1 MAAVAALEGG
11 ARAHASLDKA
21 VQQAVQQ
28 QAVQQQ
34 AVQQAAGQDEAEL
47 RAAASELSYLLCM
60 MAQQGQQQHVTA
72 LLQQHGLVQAVC
84 MQLQRLLHDAAVPAG
99 RAAAAAA
106 AAAGPQEA
114 AGWAQRTAGE
124 KRSGGGSSGSSSA
137 AAAAAVGPLV
147 TVLHSLRHWSSEQL
161 LRHGAVPLME
171 DVMGRAVQVGR
182 MGWDIL
188 SSRVKSCHGCDD
200 ACWVLNAAVQCTL
213 LDAMR
218 SPWWHAY

>member
-1 MAAVAALEGG
+1 VSEAVCEALMAAVAALEGG

-106 AAAGPQEA
+106 AGPQEA

-137 AAAAAVGPLV
+137 AAAA
-147 TVLHSLRHWSSEQL
+147 RQQRQL
-161 LRHGAVPLME
+161 W
-171 DVMGRAVQVGR
+171 GR
-182 MGWDIL
+182 W
-188 SSRVKSCHGCDD
+188 
-200 ACWVLNAAVQCTL
+200 
-213 LDAMR
+213 
-218 SPWWHAY
+218 